1 MNWEIECYDHGYINV
16 EKQTMQKKK
25 ISLAAVLTNYQWLLL
40 SLRGIYETQKRL
52 AVNTVVWPKW
62 WVNNRIGKEKMG
74 QFVAWDLQR

>member
-40 SLRGIYETQKRL
+40 SLRGIY
-52 AVNTVVWPKW
+52 
-62 WVNNRIGKEKMG
+62 
-74 QFVAWDLQR
+74 